1 MSSSKNRSK
10 SAPRRLLDNPLES
23 TTTSRN
29 SQQEQR
35 DPSSSFIETIT
46 GNGFSFLNFIPENNS
61 RHVKVNRSNFD
72 DNSDALRLHDLSAI
86 NNTARSNE
94 EKDRDAPSVLMN
106 NHNTCFVASDA
117 ATVAT
122 SPLNSNR
129 GAKTK
134 RRLQWRVG
142 PLIKKPRAKPQ
153 PRARYDEVSL
163 AERTVRSVHTFH
175 STETAVVKNNKK
187 GALTS
192 LHSTGA
198 RGQRTAVSRANSSPR
213 IASTVSPLYSEDNDD
228 DNCSD
233 SGTVIEAYQC
243 LEEREMSLP
252 QRTIGLF
259 LYDRESFQSSELSKA
274 SKSAPRKKGPKPP
287 KVPGTKA
294 LAQQPLTVTPPPQNY
309 NDNASVSSGGPLWQL
324 ARLQAISEGV
334 ASRTKQRSEEGS
346 AATATDQEKKTK
358 KRFFSFSKSSAESVT
373 SSSSHSQLE
382 LQHSHAERNLK
393 AIHRLASQHLHFNE
407 FDEAIDVLEEMLRGV
422 KEMYGERHY
431 RVGSAMHNIATVH
444 MMRQKYNDAIRVCR
458 KAVEIRRA
466 TLGSSHP
473 DLAVSYAQLGMAHM
487 ELEQHKFAYMAFRNA
502 LTIRRQTLSHRDVKI
517 SRLLNNIGCCLFE
530 LGEMNKADVAFEEAL
545 KIQRINMKNTKKSIT
560 VNIISNQNSG
570 RNAAAGSIQQNLLSI
585 ASTLCNIGSIQLRL
599 KQYEEA
605 AVCLE
610 EALLIQQSVWGDGH
624 ATAANTKDSLD
635 FVNKKRNCG
644 KAMSESLQDLI
655 LRKMEQVGLSS
666 ASGGSTYRVPN
677 PLGIFSDVMSM
688 DKTEWIQVL
697 EDFGGVPVLCKG
709 SAQTPEVATTS
720 SSDSL
725 EGDLHWI

>member
-198 RGQRTAVSRANSSPR
+198 LGQRTAVSRANSSPR

-259 LYDRESFQSSELSKA
+259 L
-274 SKSAPRKKGPKPP
+274 
-287 KVPGTKA
+287 
-294 LAQQPLTVTPPPQNY
+294 
-309 NDNASVSSGGPLWQL
+309 
-324 ARLQAISEGV
+324 
-334 ASRTKQRSEEGS
+334 
-346 AATATDQEKKTK
+346 
-358 KRFFSFSKSSAESVT
+358 
-373 SSSSHSQLE
+373 
-382 LQHSHAERNLK
+382 
-393 AIHRLASQHLHFNE
+393 
-407 FDEAIDVLEEMLRGV
+407 
-422 KEMYGERHY
+422 
-431 RVGSAMHNIATVH
+431 
-444 MMRQKYNDAIRVCR
+444 
-458 KAVEIRRA
+458 
-466 TLGSSHP
+466 
-473 DLAVSYAQLGMAHM
+473 
-487 ELEQHKFAYMAFRNA
+487 
-502 LTIRRQTLSHRDVKI
+502 
-517 SRLLNNIGCCLFE
+517 
-530 LGEMNKADVAFEEAL
+530 
-545 KIQRINMKNTKKSIT
+545 
-560 VNIISNQNSG
+560 
-570 RNAAAGSIQQNLLSI
+570 
-585 ASTLCNIGSIQLRL
+585 
-599 KQYEEA
+599 
-605 AVCLE
+605 
-610 EALLIQQSVWGDGH
+610 
-624 ATAANTKDSLD
+624 
-635 FVNKKRNCG
+635 
-644 KAMSESLQDLI
+644 
-655 LRKMEQVGLSS
+655 
-666 ASGGSTYRVPN
+666 
-677 PLGIFSDVMSM
+677 
-688 DKTEWIQVL
+688 
-697 EDFGGVPVLCKG
+697 
-709 SAQTPEVATTS
+709 
-720 SSDSL
+720 
-725 EGDLHWI
+725 